1 VAGGEDMTDEEF
13 AQAGGNDSLAHVDF
27 MIGSEQTDID
37 AVAKDGSV
45 EALMR
50 AGEWVSAAVPSAA

>member
-1 VAGGEDMTDEEF
+1 MTDEEF